1 MLRDDVVK
9 LLAWRLG
16 SRKNFTDR
24 ILAEMEYAQRSVLE
38 TNEWLPWFLETEM
51 VNTVTTSGDNRV
63 ALPADFLL
71 EIEEQHLWYVNSEG
85 KELVLGKADYDF
97 LQARYAL
104 TENGEPKHYALGAQ
118 FFIFPTPDA
127 AYTLHLRYYGADTS
141 MVVDNVETK
150 WLKHASD
157 LVIAAA
163 GKELAEKH
171 IQNDALALKYEN
183 DLAKAWT
190 RLLNKHTAMQEIN
203 QSRVAGSE
211 S

>member
-1 MLRDDVVK
+1 MLRDDAVR

-16 SRKNFTDR
+16 SRKNFTER
-24 ILAEMEYAQRSVLE
+24 ILAEMEYAQRQVLE

-51 VNTVTTSGDNRV
+51 VNASTSIGDRRV
-63 ALPADFLL
+63 ALPDDFLL
-71 EIEEQHLWYVNSEG
+71 EIEEQHLYYVNSEG
-85 KELVLGKADYDF
+85 KEVPLGKADYDF

-104 TENGEPKHYALGAQ
+104 TEDGPPVHYALGAQ
-118 FFIFPTPDA
+118 FFLFPVPDA
-127 AYTLHLRYYGADTS
+127 VYVLRQRYYAADTS
-141 MVVDNVETK
+141 MIADNVETK
-150 WLKHASD
+150 WLKHAGD
-157 LVIAAA
+157 LVIAAT

-171 IQNDALALKYEN
+171 IQNTTLAQGFIN
-183 DLAKAWT
+183 DMAKAWA

>member
-171 IQNDALALKYEN
+171 IQNDALAVKYEN
-183 DLAKAWT
+183 DLVKAWT

>member
-51 VNTVTTSGDNRV
+51 ANTTTVAGDNRV
-63 ALPADFLL
+63 ALPDDFLL

-104 TENGEPKHYALGAQ
+104 TENGEPAHYALGSQ
-118 FFIFPTPDA
+118 FYIFPTPDA
-127 AYTLHLRYYGADTS
+127 AYTLHLRYYAADTS
-141 MVVDNVETK
+141 MIIDNVETK

-171 IQNDALALKYEN
+171 MQNETLATRYGN

-190 RLLNKHTAMQEIN
+190 RLLNKHIAMQEIN